1 LHIPDTILSLYFF
14 IVGSCIGSFVNVC
27 IYRLPRSLSIVF
39 PGSSCPQCESRIR
52 FYDNIP
58 ILSFLWLRGKCRN
71 CGASIPFRYV
81 LIEGMTGFFAVCTY
95 LKFGLSVEALVYF
108 CFIATLLVVIYIDI
122 DHQIIPNRITFP
134 GIPVCL
140 AATFFLPGITFAGGL
155 AGMLAGGGSLFIVA
169 WSYKQITKREGMGF
183 GDIKLLAM
191 IGALIGWKGVL
202 FTIYLASVLGTAV
215 GLLVIL
221 LNKKNFR
228 VKIPFGPFLS
238 IGAITFLFFGDE
250 VIAWYFHTF

>member
-1 LHIPDTILSLYFF
+1 MLYLF

-27 IYRLPRSLSIVF
+27 IYRLPRSHSIVF
-39 PGSSCPQCESRIR
+39 PGSACPQCGSRIR

-58 ILSFLWLRGKCRN
+58 ILSFLWLRGKCRA
-71 CGASIPFRYV
+71 CGTAISSRYA
-81 LIEGMTGFFAVCTY
+81 LIEGMTGLFAVVTY
-95 LKFGLSVEALVYF
+95 LRFGLSAETLIYF

-134 GIPVCL
+134 GIPICL
-140 AATFFLPGITFAGGL
+140 AATFFLPGISFASAL
-155 AGMLAGGGSLFIVA
+155 AGMLAGGGSLFTVA
-169 WSYKQITKREGMGF
+169 WVYKQITKREGMGF

-202 FTIYLASVLGTAV
+202 FTIYLASVLGTVV

-221 LNKKNFR
+221 LNKKNFKVR
-228 VKIPFGPFLS
+228 IPFGPFLS
-238 IGAITFLFFGDE
+238 IGAISFLFFGDD